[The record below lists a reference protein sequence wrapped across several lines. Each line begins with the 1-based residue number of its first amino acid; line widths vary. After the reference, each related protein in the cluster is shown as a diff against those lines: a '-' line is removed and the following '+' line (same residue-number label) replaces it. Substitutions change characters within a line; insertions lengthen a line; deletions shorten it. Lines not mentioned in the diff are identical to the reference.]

1 MTESAVIKARE
12 TGTVVAY
19 HLDRG
24 GHGVVRADGDGARV
38 FVGGTQLARSGIKRL
53 AAGDRISFDIVKDQ
67 FGGDDRA
74 VNVRVL
80 Y

>member
-1 MTESAVIKARE
+1 MRE
-12 TGTVVAY
+12 LGTVVSY
-19 HLDRG
+19 NCSRG
-24 GHGVVRADGDGARV
+24 GFGFVLADADGARV

-53 AAGDRISFDIVKDQ
+53 AAGDRISFDILPDQ